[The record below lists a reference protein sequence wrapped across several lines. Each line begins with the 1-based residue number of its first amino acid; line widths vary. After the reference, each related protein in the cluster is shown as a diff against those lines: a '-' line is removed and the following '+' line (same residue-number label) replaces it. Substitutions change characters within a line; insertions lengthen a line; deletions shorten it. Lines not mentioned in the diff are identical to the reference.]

1 VQKRKRETKRG
12 REKGGWDRERE
23 RQILRYFK
31 KNKPISK
38 LVERQKM
45 VRLTESKGKRIKQK
59 FVSLR
64 KLIILIN
71 PSP

>member
-1 VQKRKRETKRG
+1 V
-12 REKGGWDRERE
+12 GGSERERE
-23 RQILRYFK
+23 REILRYFK

>member
-1 VQKRKRETKRG
+1 VGQ
-12 REKGGWDRERE
+12 RERE
-23 RQILRYFK
+23 REILRYFK